1 MSNSLARLLDPV
13 HSMFNLENAP
23 SHDQIDALIRSMT
36 SELSMSLVED
46 NLAEKIAKNV
56 SKCVRM
62 FGVKTEHQ
70 IVSGPETAQVIG
82 KIHF

>member
-1 MSNSLARLLDPV
+1 
-13 HSMFNLENAP
+13 
-23 SHDQIDALIRSMT
+23 
-36 SELSMSLVED
+36 MSLVED

-56 SKCVRM
+56 AKCVKM

-82 KIHF
+82 NYFFMYFKTYLYK